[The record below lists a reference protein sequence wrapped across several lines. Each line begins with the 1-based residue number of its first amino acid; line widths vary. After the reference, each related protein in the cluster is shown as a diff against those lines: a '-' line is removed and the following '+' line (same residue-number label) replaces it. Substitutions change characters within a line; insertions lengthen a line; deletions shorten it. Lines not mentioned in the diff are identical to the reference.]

1 MRHEAPGRRDLPA
14 VGDWVA
20 VKPTAVVGGRA
31 TIQALLPRKS
41 VFSRKAA
48 GTDTTEQILATNV
61 DTAFLMTA
69 LDHDF
74 NLRRLERYLAMT
86 WESGAT
92 PVIVI
97 NKTDLAAEVGGADGR
112 RRRHRLGVPVH
123 ADQRH
128 ASRRSRR
135 S

>member
-1 MRHEAPGRRDLPA
+1 MRHEAQGRRDLPA

-20 VKPTAVVGGRA
+20 VKPATAVGGRA
-31 TIQALLPRKS
+31 TIQAILPRKS

-69 LDHDF
+69 FDQDL

-92 PVIVI
+92 PVILI
-97 NKTDLAAEVGGADGR
+97 NKTDLSDEVEALTAE
-112 RRRHRLGVPVH
+112 RRRHRP
-123 ADQRH
+123 
-128 ASRRSRR
+128 RRAGPAPSAR
-135 S
+135 STAAGSTR